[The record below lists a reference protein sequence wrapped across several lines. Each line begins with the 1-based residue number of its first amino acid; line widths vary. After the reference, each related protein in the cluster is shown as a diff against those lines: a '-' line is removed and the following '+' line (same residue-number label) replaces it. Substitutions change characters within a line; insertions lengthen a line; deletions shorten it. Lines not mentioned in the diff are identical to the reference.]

1 MYRYNKT
8 SIILKVTI
16 AILFITSLVIECSC
30 ERSDEPKKEST
41 GFITYTLRWDSV
53 IPGFPAPEKL
63 RYCIY
68 PSEGGPM
75 VQTDGDAKSMMLFL
89 PPATYKILVFNY
101 DAKNIDFRNMSRF
114 DEAEAYILQ
123 TKATGQASQGITP
136 LYGFVVDSLEITP
149 GQDKSGT
156 LVLTP
161 LVRHVTFTVQVDKP
175 EEIKTCKGSL
185 SGVSTSL
192 NLSKRKVV
200 TEASTNVEFDME
212 TSDKGVNG
220 DLIILGTALPK
231 EEEQKPVTNQV
242 TIDFTLSDG
251 STVSAT
257 ADLEDKLNEIDTPYV
272 NVTINATVEK
282 SPKFTIRLT
291 NWEVGPG
298 EETTIE

>member
-8 SIILKVTI
+8 SIILKITI

-75 VQTDGDAKSMMLFL
+75 IQTDGDANSMMLFL

-212 TSDKGVNG
+212 TSDKRS
-220 DLIILGTALPK
+220 K
-231 EEEQKPVTNQV
+231 RR
-242 TIDFTLSDG
+242 SDH
-251 STVSAT
+251 
-257 ADLEDKLNEIDTPYV
+257 
-272 NVTINATVEK
+272 
-282 SPKFTIRLT
+282 IRYR
-291 NWEVGPG
+291 PP
-298 EETTIE
+298 

>member
-8 SIILKVTI
+8 SIILKITI

-75 VQTDGDAKSMMLFL
+75 IQTDGDANSMMLFL

-136 LYGFVVDSLEITP
+136 LVWVCRRFIGDHTGARQVGHFGTDS
-149 GQDKSGT
+149 
-156 LVLTP
+156 
-161 LVRHVTFTVQVDKP
+161 
-175 EEIKTCKGSL
+175 
-185 SGVSTSL
+185 
-192 NLSKRKVV
+192 
-200 TEASTNVEFDME
+200 
-212 TSDKGVNG
+212 
-220 DLIILGTALPK
+220 
-231 EEEQKPVTNQV
+231 
-242 TIDFTLSDG
+242 
-251 STVSAT
+251 
-257 ADLEDKLNEIDTPYV
+257 
-272 NVTINATVEK
+272 
-282 SPKFTIRLT
+282 
-291 NWEVGPG
+291 VGPPRNLYG
-298 EETTIE
+298 TGRQTGGDKDLQRFIIGRIHLIKLE